1 MRFPGLRER
10 LPYAALAAILVTAAV
25 LRFVYPLWD
34 DFLGAH
40 PDERHILETSA
51 ALGLDW
57 SPYQMGRGFAYG
69 QWPLYLTTVVQRIA
83 DGIGQPFQDRTY
95 APGLDLFPL
104 WLNVP
109 AFTHYD
115 HASVIGRA
123 LSAFWSV
130 TTVFA
135 AFLLGRRLFGTWA
148 GVIGAGLLCG
158 AALDV
163 QLAHFATFDTVSGAW
178 TAFAILGLSRCAQ
191 TGARRDSAWGS
202 IAAGLAIGA
211 KFSALPLI
219 FPLIFA
225 HVWPDRKRKRRAL
238 KRTLGALLVMAFT
251 FALSN
256 PYALLEP
263 GKWWADFSTQSMMVR
278 GIGGPGDYV
287 YVQQYQGTIPWL
299 YPLAQ
304 QAKWALGPLLT
315 LTFYGGLIWA
325 LSHVRHERSPGLLAV
340 LVWLVPFL
348 LLTGSQMVKFPRY
361 LAPSFFALAALSG
374 GALVAL
380 IRHRRALGITATGA
394 VIAVSAAWSAS
405 WVHSYSAPHPWYRAT
420 LWLHANGTPGEV
432 VLQEE
437 WDDALPAA
445 VYEGETF
452 YFPQAFEAARWNPW
466 AEPEDEAKLNALA
479 DGLARADWI
488 IFATQR
494 AYGTIPRMAARY
506 PLAAR
511 YYEALFG
518 GELGFDLVATF
529 RDVPHLFGT
538 SIYDDP
544 IGAAGLPVPKGWT
557 IGSISVGRVDESLV
571 AYTRPTTLIFR
582 RTDAAPE
589 SFREILTPR

>member
-1 MRFPGLRER
+1 LSFSAFRER
-10 LPYAALAAILVTAAV
+10 LPYVALAVILVIAAV
-25 LRFVYPLWD
+25 LRFAHPLWD

-51 ALGLDW
+51 ALDPDW

-83 DGIGQPFQDRTY
+83 DAIGQPIRDREY
-95 APGLDLFPL
+95 LPGLDLLPL

-109 AFTHYD
+109 AFTSYD

-130 TTVFA
+130 LTVFA
-135 AFLLGRRLFGTWA
+135 AFLLGRRLFGVWA

-178 TAFAILGLSRCAQ
+178 TAFTILMLSRYAQ
-191 TGARRDSAWGS
+191 TGARQDSAWGS
-202 IAAGLAIGA
+202 IAAGLAVGA
-211 KFSALPLI
+211 KLSALPLI

-225 HVWPDRKRKRRAL
+225 HVWPDRKHKRRAL
-238 KRTLGALLVMAFT
+238 KRTFGALLVMAFA

-263 GKWWADFSTQSMMVR
+263 GKWWEDFSTQSMMVR

-287 YVQQYQGTIPWL
+287 YVQQYHDTIPWL

-325 LSHVRHERSPGLLAV
+325 LVRARRERSPDLWTV

-361 LAPSFFALAALSG
+361 LAPSFFALAALGG

-380 IRHRRALGITATGA
+380 IRHQRALGIAATGA

-405 WVHSYSAPHPWYRAT
+405 WVHSYGAPHPWYRAT
-420 LWLHANGTPGEV
+420 LWLHTNGTPGEV

-445 VYEGETF
+445 IYKDETF
-452 YFPQAFEAARWNPW
+452 YFPQAFEAVRWNPW
-466 AEPEDEAKLNALA
+466 AEPEDEAKLDALA
-479 DGLARADWI
+479 EGLARADWI

-511 YYEALFG
+511 YYGALFS
-518 GELGFDLVATF
+518 GELGFDLVVIF
-529 RDVPHLFGT
+529 REVPNLFGIP
-538 SIYDDP
+538 IYDDP
-544 IGAAGLPVPKGWT
+544 VGSAGLPPPDGWQIGT
-557 IGSISVGRVDESLV
+557 ISAGRVDESLV
-571 AYTRPTTLIFR
+571 AYTRPTTLIFH
-582 RTDAAPE
+582 RTEAAPE